1 MTHREREDIMKLAT
15 IALSVAAVVTL
26 SGCAAMNQ
34 RWHENC
40 TVNAKDVLYSG
51 SDGNTSRTKRLTTS
65 CGSFDVEDALSVGQF
80 DSWDTWQHLEVGK
93 TYDLKTGG
101 PRIGFFSVFPVVI
114 EVRDA

>member
-1 MTHREREDIMKLAT
+1 MKLAPIT
-15 IALSVAAVVTL
+15 LAVAAAVTL

-34 RWHENC
+34 QWHTGC
-40 TVNAKDVLYSG
+40 TVNAKDVLYS
-51 SDGNTSRTKRLTTS
+51 SADGNTDRTKRLTTS
-65 CGSFDVEDALSVGQF
+65 CGSFDVSDALSVGQF

-101 PRIGFFSVFPVVI
+101 PRIGFFSMFPVVI